1 MAALIIA
8 LILNLFVGTTSEDQ
22 IDQVQA
28 TSETETITTMG
39 GTGTWT
45 SVEK

>member
-8 LILNLFVGTTSEDQ
+8 LILNLFVGTTSDNQINQDQ
-22 IDQVQA
+22 S
-28 TSETETITTMG
+28 TSDTETITTMG

-45 SVEK
+45 NTDK